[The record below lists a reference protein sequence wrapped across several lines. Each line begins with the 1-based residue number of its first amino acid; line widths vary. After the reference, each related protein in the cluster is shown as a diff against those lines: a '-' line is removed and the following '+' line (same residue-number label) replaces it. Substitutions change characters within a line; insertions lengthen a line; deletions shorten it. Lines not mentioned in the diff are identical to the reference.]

1 MGKEEVD
8 MIDSLLSKF
17 KKAGIPLQITLDIDK
32 EATVHAFDLNRELH
46 LTSGNTLID
55 ALEKMA
61 EKLL

>member
-1 MGKEEVD
+1 
-8 MIDSLLSKF
+8 MIDLLLSKF
-17 KKAGIPLQITLDIDK
+17 EEAGIPLQITLDFDK

-46 LTSGNTLID
+46 LTTGNTLFS